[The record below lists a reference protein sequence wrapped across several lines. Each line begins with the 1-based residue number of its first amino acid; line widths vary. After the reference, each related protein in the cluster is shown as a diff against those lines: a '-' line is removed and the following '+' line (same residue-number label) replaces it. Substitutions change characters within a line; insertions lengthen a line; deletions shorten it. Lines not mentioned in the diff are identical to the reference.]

1 MARTFAAGPEW
12 KEFQVT
18 FEELGLDGSDIM
30 MIFFGAVNEPGPFT
44 LWIDRVRLI

>member
-1 MARTFAAGPEW
+1 
-12 KEFQVT
+12 
-18 FEELGLDGSDIM
+18 LGLDGSDIM